1 MQGQVDL
8 IGDHRYTAYLEVGL
22 AEHINAGREIQM
34 WSNRSLLPSPVAKSD
49 ANP

>member
-8 IGDHRYTAYLEVGL
+8 IGDHRYTYLEVDL

-34 WSNRSLLPSPVAKSD
+34 
-49 ANP
+49 